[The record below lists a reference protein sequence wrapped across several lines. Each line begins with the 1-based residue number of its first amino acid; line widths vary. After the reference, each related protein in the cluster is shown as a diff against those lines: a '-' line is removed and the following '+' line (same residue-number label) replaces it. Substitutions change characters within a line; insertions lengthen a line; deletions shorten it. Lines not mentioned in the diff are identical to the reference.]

1 MYNPSVLFDKI
12 ICIFYND
19 LNIRLYYIYHM
30 SSEDIPQKNDT
41 TEGSTS
47 LVEEV
52 VNAVVTDL
60 ASTILNIHET
70 PLKHHSSTPTLDDLD
85 SSIPTPSV
93 VSQPAEE
100 QGSSQFIEPS
110 VEEVA
115 EKIEQVVDVVQ
126 ETAEKIEQVLEQTA
140 EKTEQVLEQT
150 TEKIEQ
156 VLEQTTG
163 KIEQVVDVVQE
174 TAEKIEQVVD
184 VVQETTEKIEQVVAA
199 VTNEAAKQME
209 TSIDSVIEEAT
220 KQIETAIESVAEQA
234 TKQIE
239 SVIESV
245 AEEATKQIES
255 AIASVNEETTP
266 LVVSN
271 VEDNSSQ
278 PQTQQQEKTTFLK
291 RIINI
296 ICACIQAKAKYTHVP
311 SR

>member
-1 MYNPSVLFDKI
+1 
-12 ICIFYND
+12 
-19 LNIRLYYIYHM
+19 M

-52 VNAVVTDL
+52 VNVVVTDL
-60 ASTILNIHET
+60 ASTILNTHET

-100 QGSSQFIEPS
+100 QVSSQFIKPS

-115 EKIEQVVDVVQ
+115 EKIEQVLD
-126 ETAEKIEQVLEQTA
+126 VLEDTA
-140 EKTEQVLEQT
+140 K
-150 TEKIEQ
+150 
-156 VLEQTTG
+156 
-163 KIEQVVDVVQE
+163 KIEQVVEE
-174 TAEKIEQVVD
+174 TAEKIEQVVN
-184 VVQETTEKIEQVVAA
+184 VVQESTEKIEDIVAA
-199 VTNEAAKQME
+199 ATNEAAKQME
-209 TSIDSVIEEAT
+209 TAIDSVIEEAA

-245 AEEATKQIES
+245 AEEVTKQIES

-278 PQTQQQEKTTFLK
+278 PPQPQPQQEEKTTGLK

>member
-1 MYNPSVLFDKI
+1 MLPQINPCMYKPSVLPDKI

-60 ASTILNIHET
+60 ASTILNTHET

-100 QGSSQFIEPS
+100 QVSSQFIEPS
-110 VEEVA
+110 VE
-115 EKIEQVVDVVQ
+115 

-140 EKTEQVLEQT
+140 EK
-150 TEKIEQ
+150 IEQ
-156 VLEQTTG
+156 VLEQT
-163 KIEQVVDVVQE
+163 
-174 TAEKIEQVVD
+174 AEKIEQVTD
-184 VVQETTEKIEQVVAA
+184 VVQETTEKIEEMVEVVQETAEKIEQVVAA

-209 TSIDSVIEEAT
+209 TAIDSVIEEAT

-255 AIASVNEETTP
+255 AIASVTEEATP
-266 LVVSN
+266 LINDIVSNLEIN
-271 VEDNSSQ
+271 VEDNSSQPPQ
-278 PQTQQQEKTTFLK
+278 PQTQQQEKTTGLK